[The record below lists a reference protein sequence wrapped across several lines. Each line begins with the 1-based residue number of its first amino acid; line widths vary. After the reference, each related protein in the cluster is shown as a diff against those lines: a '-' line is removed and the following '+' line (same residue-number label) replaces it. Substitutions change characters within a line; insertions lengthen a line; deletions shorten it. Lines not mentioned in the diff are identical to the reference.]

1 MEEQSLFVVQGK
13 EGPPRIV
20 TWEDIEAMTEAEVA
34 RSKIARLHLTPVEVF
49 FKDGEPFIV

>member
-1 MEEQSLFVVQGK
+1 MEEQSLFVVQKKG
-13 EGPPRIV
+13 ESPRIV
-20 TWEDIEAMTEAEVA
+20 RWEDIEAMTEAEVA